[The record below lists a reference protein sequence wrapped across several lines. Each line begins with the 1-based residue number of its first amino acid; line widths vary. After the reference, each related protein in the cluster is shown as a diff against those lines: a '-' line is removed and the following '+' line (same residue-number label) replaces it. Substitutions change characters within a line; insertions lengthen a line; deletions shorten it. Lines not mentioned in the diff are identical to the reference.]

1 MISVLPI
8 HTAAARGRPSALK
21 VTGAMGLATA
31 SVLEQAVN
39 EVLTDRTVILDLTG
53 VTFCDSSGLNSLLR
67 LRRRAQDG
75 GGQLALAAPSR
86 QMMRLLSITG
96 AATVFAI
103 YTSLAECS
111 CGHLGARRHESSGSC
126 RTTRTMR

>member
-1 MISVLPI
+1 M
-8 HTAAARGRPSALK
+8 
-21 VTGAMGLATA
+21 
-31 SVLEQAVN
+31 
-39 EVLTDRTVILDLTG
+39 ILDLTG

-86 QMMRLLSITG
+86 QMMRLLTITG
-96 AATVFAI
+96 AASVIAI
-103 YTSLAECS
+103 YTSVRADI
-111 CGHLGARRHESSGSC
+111 LGARRHESFGSC